1 MVGALRLDWMEEL
14 CADEAE
20 RVDEEDCIVAGKG
33 DFEANIAIV
42 RDINYASRLEDRRG
56 EGRYLILSDGCWD
69 EIRIWGLI
77 TTGARLASDI

>member
-1 MVGALRLDWMEEL
+1 MAGALRLDWMEEL

-20 RVDEEDCIVAGKG
+20 RVDEDCIGAGKG

>member
-20 RVDEEDCIVAGKG
+20 RVDEDCIGAGKG

-56 EGRYLILSDGCWD
+56 EGRYLIPCDGCWD
-69 EIRIWGLI
+69 ESGTWGLI